1 MMSALFSAIEKW
13 YLRNRPTLDLEFSVA
28 LTTPIS
34 DQKWL
39 DSLLIVSLISE
50 IEFHTQKVIRDEL
63 IYSMRDLT
71 LEAFLEKIATEL

>member
-1 MMSALFSAIEKW
+1 MSLLFNAVEKW
-13 YLRNRPTLDLEFSVA
+13 YLRNRPTLDFDFSIA

-34 DQKWL
+34 DQKWI

-63 IYSMRDLT
+63 IYLMRELT
-71 LEAFLEKIATEL
+71 LETFLKEIAAEL

>member
-1 MMSALFSAIEKW
+1 MSALFGTVEKW
-13 YLRNRPTLDLEFSVA
+13 YLRNRPTLDFDFSIA
-28 LTTPIS
+28 LITPIS
-34 DQKWL
+34 DQKWI

-71 LEAFLEKIATEL
+71 LEAFLEKIDAEI